1 MKRKL
6 IVSIVA
12 FLVASAAA
20 FSQNVVDLIVSEAAP
35 DSTQIDGYGRMSG
48 WIEIYNTSL
57 GTVNLGGCYLTD
69 DRNDLKK
76 SLIPTGYTIAKIG
89 PRQSLVFYASGRGD
103 DGLLYTNFTIE
114 RGETIY
120 LVSNDGRTIVDS
132 LVIPATLPQGMSAE
146 KLPVDKK
153 GIKHYQS
160 EAPAYPTPGM
170 KNGDQNAES
179 GSQRMARTDPHG
191 FILTIVAVSVVF
203 CALAILWFL
212 FWLLFERPAKKKA
225 EPKPAKVKKAKAG
238 DSNAEVAA
246 AIAMALDLD
255 TNGDVYAAI
264 ATALHLYFNDSV
276 HDNESFVI
284 TIKQPA
290 TSGWND
296 KTQTFRRMP
305 R

>member
-1 MKRKL
+1 MNRII

-20 FSQNVVDLIVSEAAP
+20 FSQNVIDLIVSEASP
-35 DSTQIDGYGRMSG
+35 DSTLIDGYGRMSG
-48 WIEIYNTSL
+48 WIEIYNTST
-57 GTVNLGGCYLTD
+57 GTVNISGCYLTD
-69 DRNDLKK
+69 DRSDLTK
-76 SLIPTGYTIAKIG
+76 SLIPTGYTAGKIG
-89 PRQSLVFYASGRGD
+89 PRQTMVFYASGNGD
-103 DGLLYTNFTIE
+103 DGLLYTNFRLE
-114 RGETIY
+114 RGKTIY
-120 LVSNDGRTIVDS
+120 LVSNDGRTLVDS
-132 LVIPATLPQGMSAE
+132 LSIPSTLPQGMSVQ
-146 KLPVDKK
+146 KLPLDNK
-153 GIKHYQS
+153 GIKYQQD
-160 EAPAYPTPGM
+160 ETPATPSPGM
-170 KNGDQNAES
+170 KNGSQNAET

-191 FILTIVAVSVVF
+191 FILTLVAVLVVF

-212 FWLLFERPAKKKA
+212 FWILFERPAKKKA
-225 EPKPAKVKKAKAG
+225 NPKPAKAKGAKAG
-238 DSNAEVAA
+238 NSNAEIAA

-264 ATALHLYFNDSV
+264 GTALHLYFSDAI

-284 TIKQPA
+284 TIKPSA